1 MATVVKRPA
10 IVSILGTL
18 GLISGI
24 LKTFVGLV
32 FAFSSG
38 PINVNGSMVEHTVI
52 MWTGI
57 VIALF
62 GAFTVFIASSV
73 LSGAKWAQ
81 VWYGVVAALGVVDG
95 LWSIVANHS
104 VSVWAGLVAVVLNF
118 IILQLLFSD
127 RAQAYF
133 ESK

>member
-1 MATVVKRPA
+1 MATVRRPA
-10 IVSILGTL
+10 IVTILGTL

-38 PINVNGSMVEHTVI
+38 AIKVGDSMVEHNVI

-62 GAFTVFIASSV
+62 GALTIYIASSV
-73 LSGAKWAQ
+73 LSGQKWAQ
-81 VWYGVVAALGVVDG
+81 VWYGVIAALGVVDG
-95 LWSIVANHS
+95 LWSIVADHS

-118 IILQLLFSD
+118 IILQLLFSE

>member
-1 MATVVKRPA
+1 
-10 IVSILGTL
+10 
-18 GLISGI
+18 
-24 LKTFVGLV
+24 
-32 FAFSSG
+32 
-38 PINVNGSMVEHTVI
+38 MVEHTVI

>member
-1 MATVVKRPA
+1 MATVRRPA
-10 IVSILGTL
+10 IVTILGTL

-32 FAFSSG
+32 FAFSSEAVKVG
-38 PINVNGSMVEHTVI
+38 DSMVEHNVI

-62 GAFTVFIASSV
+62 GALTIYIASSV
-73 LSGAKWAQ
+73 LSGQKWAQ
-81 VWYGVVAALGVVDG
+81 VWYGVIAALGVVDG
-95 LWSIVANHS
+95 LWSIVADHS

-118 IILQLLFSD
+118 IILQLLFSE